1 MSNRTIQLTDGLY
14 EYLLR
19 VSLREDRLLQ
29 RLRDETARDPASVMQ
44 IAPEQGQFMALL
56 VELMGATAALEIGVF
71 TGYSALCVARAL
83 GPGGL
88 LVACDISESWTA
100 VARRYWREA
109 GVADRIDLRI
119 GPALNTLNELVAQG
133 REESFDFAFIDAD
146 KQNYL
151 KYYELSLSLLKPGG
165 LVVVDNVLWD
175 GAVIDPDDEGVDTQA
190 IRDFNSRLA
199 EDDRVSLSTIP
210 VGDGLTLARKH
221 G

>member
-19 VSLREDRLLQ
+19 VSLREDHLRQ
-29 RLRDETARDPASVMQ
+29 RLRVETARDPASVMQ

-56 VELMGATAALEIGVF
+56 VELMGATKALEIGVF
-71 TGYSALCVARAL
+71 TGYSALCIACAL

-88 LVACDISESWTA
+88 LVACEISESWTA

-119 GPALNTLNELVAQG
+119 GSALNTLNELVAQG
-133 REESFDFAFIDAD
+133 RAESFDFAFIDAD

-165 LVVVDNVLWD
+165 LVVVDNVLWG
-175 GAVIDPDDEGVDTQA
+175 GAVIDPDDEGVETQA

-199 EDDRVSLSTIP
+199 EDDRVSLSMIP
-210 VGDGLTLARKH
+210 VGDGLSLARKH